1 MTPSLITGS
10 RRSPVQVL
18 RNLTDFLAALKPGS
32 GAFIM
37 LTGPHGAG
45 KTELLQDLLAN
56 SQGWTSYRVTS
67 LSWRA
72 QQSGAVVE
80 FLLNRAG
87 KQSVDLLT
95 AFDKPKSSVLLV
107 IDDAH
112 WADEDSLRELFEV
125 TRALKHARI
134 AVVLTALD
142 DAGGVGEPSMAQLRD
157 MADMHVGLP
166 PYDVDDVRAFALAHV
181 GAHISPDTA
190 AKIHSITGGRPGLIK
205 EVLDAGSADHWQV
218 ADPRIPIPRSWH
230 AAFRRRLGE
239 HSSPQMRL
247 VLIAAALK
255 QEEEVASG
263 HFIEYLA
270 GDDQEVVEK
279 AFSLGILERAM
290 PSENHVVNFV
300 HPTDRAVVRSL
311 LSPSES
317 HRLHQKAANFYR
329 ERGQESAALLHE
341 ALGVQGTD
349 EKIALALNS
358 YGEERAEGGWWR
370 SAADAFQMS
379 ARVTEDPALV
389 RERQLSSIEALV
401 SASDIPQARQ
411 YADAFSP
418 VTGDSRVYA
427 LRGHIAMHEGRRSES
442 VDLITRAWATLEEEG
457 NTNPQ
462 DRARVASRQALL
474 NLLEWRP
481 EQIISWAE
489 VTDRWAVPGSSMR
502 PEARYVAMIGTAAT
516 TGQVTGDQSFPGET
530 PVLAQRRDMAVGW
543 VALAQD
549 DPVYARQ
556 RLSRSRYIDSSERI
570 DLWMDAWLA
579 RCLIV
584 LGEFQEAQRAVERGL
599 ARAERFG
606 IHFLEPL
613 LLWSGSQIASLR
625 GEKELANSYASRLVI
640 SSDSFPIQRIAS
652 HIARLQLA
660 NVNNDQVAAHRAGE
674 ALADLQSHTDFGHPG
689 FWVWEHIWANHLVIS
704 GRIDEADALIT
715 RAEERNAGSG
725 LDSVTARLAVARAGI
740 MVQQG
745 KTEAGLAVYDDAI
758 DLIST
763 LHMPTYQANM
773 LYDYGRTLRRLG
785 RRRRADEVL
794 GTAQE
799 VFAALGAHE
808 FVERCRRERRAS
820 GLGSR
825 ARQSGDLTPQE
836 EEITKLVS
844 AGATNQEVAQEL
856 YLSPKTVEYHLTR
869 VYRKLGVRTRN
880 ELAALMNT
888 R

>member
-1 MTPSLITGS
+1 
-10 RRSPVQVL
+10 
-18 RNLTDFLAALKPGS
+18 
-32 GAFIM
+32 
-37 LTGPHGAG
+37 
-45 KTELLQDLLAN
+45 
-56 SQGWTSYRVTS
+56 
-67 LSWRA
+67 
-72 QQSGAVVE
+72 
-80 FLLNRAG
+80 
-87 KQSVDLLT
+87 
-95 AFDKPKSSVLLV
+95 
-107 IDDAH
+107 
-112 WADEDSLRELFEV
+112 
-125 TRALKHARI
+125 
-134 AVVLTALD
+134 
-142 DAGGVGEPSMAQLRD
+142 
-157 MADMHVGLP
+157 
-166 PYDVDDVRAFALAHV
+166 
-181 GAHISPDTA
+181 
-190 AKIHSITGGRPGLIK
+190 
-205 EVLDAGSADHWQV
+205 
-218 ADPRIPIPRSWH
+218 
-230 AAFRRRLGE
+230 
-239 HSSPQMRL
+239 
-247 VLIAAALK
+247 
-255 QEEEVASG
+255 
-263 HFIEYLA
+263 
-270 GDDQEVVEK
+270 
-279 AFSLGILERAM
+279 
-290 PSENHVVNFV
+290 
-300 HPTDRAVVRSL
+300 
-311 LSPSES
+311 
-317 HRLHQKAANFYR
+317 
-329 ERGQESAALLHE
+329 
-341 ALGVQGTD
+341 
-349 EKIALALNS
+349 
-358 YGEERAEGGWWR
+358 
-370 SAADAFQMS
+370 
-379 ARVTEDPALV
+379 
-389 RERQLSSIEALV
+389 
-401 SASDIPQARQ
+401 
-411 YADAFSP
+411 
-418 VTGDSRVYA
+418 
-427 LRGHIAMHEGRRSES
+427 
-442 VDLITRAWATLEEEG
+442 
-457 NTNPQ
+457 
-462 DRARVASRQALL
+462 
-474 NLLEWRP
+474 
-481 EQIISWAE
+481 
-489 VTDRWAVPGSSMR
+489 
-502 PEARYVAMIGTAAT
+502 
-516 TGQVTGDQSFPGET
+516 
-530 PVLAQRRDMAVGW
+530 
-543 VALAQD
+543 
-549 DPVYARQ
+549 
-556 RLSRSRYIDSSERI
+556 
-570 DLWMDAWLA
+570 MDAWLA

-745 KTEAGLAVYDDAI
+745 KTEAGLAVYDDAV